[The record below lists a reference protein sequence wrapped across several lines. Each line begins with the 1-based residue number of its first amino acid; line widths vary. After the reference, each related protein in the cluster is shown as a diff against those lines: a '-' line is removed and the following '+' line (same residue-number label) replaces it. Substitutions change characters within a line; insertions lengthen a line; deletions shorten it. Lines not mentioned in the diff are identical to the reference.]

1 MEKLI
6 CIISFLF
13 FLSGYAQ
20 SQNPDSLDIDKAAY
34 KIITAGLKP
43 DFLAVDGDAVWVV
56 DDHQNRIIKIGLFAV
71 TPLLKITIPEA
82 CTAPVVGFNA
92 LWVMSCS
99 EKILYKIDHQTGKVL
114 AKIATG
120 MADEKGEMSIAI
132 AAGSVWLLADSA
144 GLLIR
149 VNPKTNNIKTRIKV
163 LPDSYCVVA
172 GRQVV
177 WVSNYRNNSV
187 QKIDTKTN
195 KILSTIAVGLNPR
208 FITAAGKWVYTLNQG
223 DGTITKIDA
232 ISNKVVATINVNAK
246 GPGGDINEDGKRVW
260 VKSTNTEVPLQ
271 TINVA
276 TNKIEKIYK
285 QNFKNGEAFKV
296 DGAVR
301 VTKKY
306 VWVSGYYNKTIWIL
320 KNSMRNFNTN

>member
-6 CIISFLF
+6 CIIGFL
-13 FLSGYAQ
+13 LSLCGNAQ

-43 DFLAVDGDAVWVV
+43 DFLAIDGDAVWVV
-56 DDHQNRIIKIGLFAV
+56 DDHQNRVIKIGLLADS
-71 TPLLKITIPEA
+71 PLLKIDIAEA
-82 CTAPVVGFNA
+82 CTAPVVGLNA
-92 LWVMSCS
+92 LWVMSCT
-99 EKILYKIDHQTGKVL
+99 EKLLYKIDHQTGKVL

-132 AAGSVWLLADSA
+132 AAGSVWLLADST
-144 GLLIR
+144 GVLIR
-149 VNPKTNNIKTRIKV
+149 INPITNNIESSIKV
-163 LPDSYCVVA
+163 QPNSYCVAA

-187 QKIDTKTN
+187 EKVDTKTN
-195 KILSTIAVGLNPR
+195 KILATINVGLNPR

-223 DGTITKIDA
+223 DGTVTKIDA
-232 ISNKVVATINVNAK
+232 NSNKVVATINVNAK
-246 GPGGDINEDGKRVW
+246 GPGGDISADVKRVW
-260 VKSTNTEVPLQ
+260 VKSTNPDVPLQ

-276 TNKIEKIYK
+276 TNKIERIYK
-285 QNFKNGEAFKV
+285 QHFKNGEVLKV

-306 VWVSGYYNKTIWIL
+306 VWVTGYYNKTIWIL
-320 KNSMRNFNTN
+320 KNGKGDL